1 MPSED
6 NNITVLQTRVRQLIL
21 KFKDLKAE
29 NDELYAELDKKEQE
43 IAELNR
49 NADSLKKDYDSLKL
63 ARMMAISDQDVED
76 TKARMAKLIREVNK
90 CIALLKG
97 ES

>member
-49 NADSLKKDYDSLKL
+49 NQDSLKKDYESLKL

-76 TKARMAKLIREVNK
+76 TKARLAKLIREVNK

>member
-21 KFKDLKAE
+21 KFKDIKAE

-49 NADSLKKDYDSLKL
+49 NADSLKKDYESLKL
-63 ARMMAISDQDVED
+63 ARMMAIGDQDIEN

-97 ES
+97 EN

>member
-21 KFKDLKAE
+21 KFKELKAE

-49 NADSLKKDYDSLKL
+49 NQDSLKKDYESLKL

-76 TKARMAKLIREVNK
+76 TKARLAKLIREVNK